1 MVLAADELTKLRR
14 KKKAAQAKGNLKEQA
29 DYCNNI
35 GVMLFKAGR
44 LDEALEEHQEELTLC
59 QTLRDSIGAGVAH
72 RGLGDVFCELGQLD
86 EALRHHLLF
95 LEAAE
100 RQRDLVE
107 IQRATATVG
116 RTYLMQADNTSSG
129 EESKNEYRKLANKFL
144 ERSLQLVPSVTGIS
158 EHERA
163 EMTARL
169 HLNMGIVWAQSGGRT
184 DQARAA
190 FSKALALTERHGLH
204 DTGRRIHVN
213 LAQSYQNAGDV
224 RTALGHLRMAVRLAE
239 KLQDR
244 ATVADALHSLAQVH
258 LSLEELDE
266 ACRTWYKAYRQRS
279 PRDADH
285 KQHTRSLRYA
295 LRLCRAEGELD
306 ALSEDDYQARRD
318 LHEHMADSFCQLKA
332 FSPAL
337 RHYEAQL
344 EYAEKLNSPESAK
357 AAIYASLAQTHKDL
371 HQYDQAKRWY
381 EKELESRTGNA
392 TEICK
397 TLMNLA
403 SLEEEMGGSVGSIC
417 DWYRRAA
424 SEAAV
429 AGLTRL
435 RASAL
440 RDLADTCRDH
450 GLTEDEERA
459 RRDLA
464 LALRADNLHSSEE
477 SERDEEPG
485 SEAESSGAESLD
497 QDMLDL
503 LVSETD
509 QPEPL
514 QRQRQRQR
522 QRRGGSLWRNNKGE
536 THLHLACIQGKSREV
551 ERLLRSGHPV
561 NVRDFS
567 GWLPLHEAA
576 NFGHTAI
583 VALLLEHGA
592 HVNDPGGQH
601 CGGVT
606 PLHDAAG
613 NGHLAVARQLLAA
626 GADPGAV
633 TEDGTTPLEYLMN
646 YRAQNL
652 AELDAE
658 QLNDLRVLEHEMKE
672 ILSSKG
678 KPIPDSPSLRVS
690 QSGSSQS
697 TESPTVVEDSSEV
710 TPSPAVSDED
720 DQPAAD
726 VYRRAIRGVGRSA
739 VTAPATGTVRRRQRP
754 SPAGP
759 KPGLVSEDQYQWL
772 EEDVATGRRRPRR
785 RLSGTLA
792 SAGTQ
797 SVRRISP
804 PPDEGVR
811 PISPLQTIDDYDEP
825 LQPDQLG
832 SPVGTAAGE
841 SQPPP
846 PEPDAAVRD
855 GFSAER
861 RPMKRRQSQLTFTL
875 TPGGRADRAPSPA
888 VSPSPAPPAKQQR
901 VASEGAVWSS
911 GALRVCVQVEQD
923 RLMVQVPA
931 AAAGRP
937 HTVQWL
943 AEQASDRYYKQFLLR
958 PRLELLKDGALLAP
972 EDPVQDVVG
981 RQEETLGS
989 RVLDWERPPLTERYS
1004 SVCAQLG
1011 QPPLATVSARLAVG
1025 QTSGRLNLAELRLN
1039 TARLQ
1044 PVLRAI
1050 QRYGCITHL
1059 LLAGNPLRDAGA
1071 RELAAALPHLS
1082 ALHTLDLSGVQI
1094 GAGGLSY
1101 LATAASEQRALEQ
1114 CTTLQLAYNL
1124 FSDVSSASHL
1134 AALVSTLPRLAS
1146 LDLTSCQLTERHLS
1160 AAGRALCDALSG
1172 SHLTHLRLSHNSV
1185 SPEGTELLLR
1195 ALRPQWLLS
1204 LALAG
1209 WRGVAATLQGYTLRD
1224 GDCCLQELD
1233 LRHCRLTDQEAEQLA
1248 SALSGC
1254 RHLVRLDLSHNGALG
1269 RRGRSALEAAG
1280 CPLVEPGRAG

>member
-72 RGLGDVFCELGQLD
+72 RGLGNVFYELGQPD

-116 RTYLMQADNTSSG
+116 RTYLMQA
-129 EESKNEYRKLANKFL
+129 
-144 ERSLQLVPSVTGIS
+144 
-158 EHERA
+158 
-163 EMTARL
+163 
-169 HLNMGIVWAQSGGRT
+169 
-184 DQARAA
+184 
-190 FSKALALTERHGLH
+190 LALTERHGLH
-204 DTGRRIHVN
+204 DTGRLIHVN

-224 RTALGHLRMAVRLAE
+224 RTALGHLRMALRLAE

-244 ATVADALHSLAQVH
+244 ATVADALHSLAQ
-258 LSLEELDE
+258 
-266 ACRTWYKAYRQRS
+266 
-279 PRDADH
+279 
-285 KQHTRSLRYA
+285 
-295 LRLCRAEGELD
+295 
-306 ALSEDDYQARRD
+306 
-318 LHEHMADSFCQLKA
+318 
-332 FSPAL
+332 
-337 RHYEAQL
+337 
-344 EYAEKLNSPESAK
+344 YAEKLNSPESAK
-357 AAIYASLAQTHKDL
+357 AAIYASLGQTHKDL
-371 HQYDQAKRWY
+371 HQYDQAKRWF

-397 TLMNLA
+397 TLKSLA
-403 SLEEEMGGSVGSIC
+403 TLEAEMGGSVGSIC

-477 SERDEEPG
+477 SERDEEAG

-536 THLHLACIQGKSREV
+536 THLHLACIQGKSRQV

-576 NFGHTAI
+576 NF
-583 VALLLEHGA
+583 
-592 HVNDPGGQH
+592 
-601 CGGVT
+601 
-606 PLHDAAG
+606 
-613 NGHLAVARQLLAA
+613 VARQLLAA

-678 KPIPDSPSLRVS
+678 KPIPDSPSVRAS
-690 QSGSSQS
+690 QSSSTQS
-697 TESPTVVEDSSEV
+697 TESAAVVEDSSEV

-739 VTAPATGTVRRRQRP
+739 VTAPAEGTVRRRQRP

-804 PPDEGVR
+804 PKDEGVR

-825 LQPDQLG
+825 VQPDQLG

-846 PEPDAAVRD
+846 PEPDAAVKD

-875 TPGGRADRAPSPA
+875 TPSGRADRAPSPA

-901 VASEGAVWSS
+901 VASDGAVWSS
-911 GALRVCVQVEQD
+911 GTLRVCVQVEQD

-931 AAAGRP
+931 AAVGRP

-1039 TARLQ
+1039 PARLQ

-1134 AALVSTLPRLAS
+1134 AALVSSLPRLAS
-1146 LDLTSCQLTERHLS
+1146 LDLTSCQLTEQHLS

-1185 SPEGTELLLR
+1185 SPEGTGLLLR

-1209 WRGVAATLQGYTLRD
+1209 WRGVAAALQSYTLRD

-1254 RHLVRLDLSHNGALG
+1254 RHLVRLDLSHNGALS